1 MAIVSAIVPWLGQ
14 LLMGQTKKAI
24 AMFFASFIAAPIS
37 ITVGVLIWICAP
49 IDAYRIAKKL
59 KCGKPVG
66 EWEFF

>member
-24 AMFFASFIAAPIS
+24 AMFFASLIAAPIG
-37 ITVGVLIWICAP
+37 VGVLIWICAP

-59 KCGKPVG
+59 KRGKAVG